1 MTHLLLPGFLA
12 CGSVFECDQ
21 AFGEGFVFE
30 EGKFTLWEAAGKERA
45 ALADQH
51 GNDSNIKLVDYVVFE
66 EVASEF
72 AAPHQ
77 PDVFSRPLAELLN
90 ETSWGLVDKGDAV
103 AFAGRLRMR
112 ENVALHFRAAESA
125 STHFESIVVG
135 LGPQYGSINGGEK
148 RAHRIVLG
156 HEEKIERA
164 IGAGDVPVDA
174 DAEPHDELPH
184 DGHS

>member
-12 CGSVFECDQ
+12 CASVFECDQ

-72 AAPHQ
+72 APPISQ
-77 PDVFSRPLAELLN
+77 MPFP
-90 ETSWGLVDKGDAV
+90 
-103 AFAGRLRMR
+103 GRLR
-112 ENVALHFRAAESA
+112 SC
-125 STHFESIVVG
+125 STKLFGDSLTKVT
-135 LGPQYGSINGGEK
+135 PSRSPGG
-148 RAHRIVLG
+148 
-156 HEEKIERA
+156 
-164 IGAGDVPVDA
+164 
-174 DAEPHDELPH
+174 
-184 DGHS
+184 

>member
-12 CGSVFECDQ
+12 CASVFECDQ

-72 AAPHQ
+72 AAAHQ
-77 PDVFSRPLAELLN
+77 PDVFSRPLAELLD
-90 ETSWGLVDKGDAV
+90 ETFWGLVDKGDAV

-125 STHFESIVVG
+125 CTHFESIVVG
-135 LGPQYGSINGGEK
+135 LAPHDGSINGGEK

-156 HEEKIERA
+156 HEEKIDRA
-164 IGAGDVPVDA
+164 IGAGDVAVEA
-174 DAEPHDELPH
+174 DAELEL
-184 DGHS
+184 G